1 VETPMVMNMFLII
14 LKIATIYPYV
24 KIKELSLKLFWLKMK
39 RKKVPEKNRIKPVEI
54 QTVPLK
60 ENDEDIILSYI
71 KNRQYDKMRIDS
83 RPEGTE
89 SKSVNELVEMSRMP
103 ANKKIMLPSL
113 MIFLNLRD
121 SINLNKK
128 SEIIEY
134 STIVNN
140 L

>member
-1 VETPMVMNMFLII
+1 M
-14 LKIATIYPYV
+14 YPYV

-54 QTVPLK
+54 QTVTLK
-60 ENDEDIILSYI
+60 ENDEDVILSYI

-83 RPEGTE
+83 RPEGRE

-140 L
+140 LKA

>member
-1 VETPMVMNMFLII
+1 MNMFLII

-83 RPEGTE
+83 RPEGRE

>member
-1 VETPMVMNMFLII
+1 M
-14 LKIATIYPYV
+14 YPYV

-60 ENDEDIILSYI
+60 ENDEDVILSYI

-83 RPEGTE
+83 RPEGTDPN
-89 SKSVNELVEMSRMP
+89 SVNELVEMSRMP

-140 L
+140 LKA

>member
-83 RPEGTE
+83 RPEGRE

>member
-1 VETPMVMNMFLII
+1 M
-14 LKIATIYPYV
+14 YPYV

-60 ENDEDIILSYI
+60 ENDEDVILSYI

-83 RPEGTE
+83 RPEGRE

-140 L
+140 LKA

>member
-1 VETPMVMNMFLII
+1 MNMFLII

>member
-1 VETPMVMNMFLII
+1 M
-14 LKIATIYPYV
+14 
-24 KIKELSLKLFWLKMK
+24 KLFWLKMK

-83 RPEGTE
+83 RPEGRE